1 MEITKLF
8 DNILDLPG
16 IEGVC
21 LFDTRGRMYVNRL
34 PSFLSDELF
43 ADAQRRIVAMYET
56 MDENFL
62 PCDDYLLKFSERW
75 LLLRR
80 NEGALLLVLGGEKA
94 NLASTRMVTNMT
106 LKHLTPEVLAQL
118 GVGDAARAVPLAATP
133 TVAAAG
139 SGSTELASV
148 PSAASA
154 PAATTKPKSS
164 GLSFF
169 GFTSLGRA
177 KEGEPSAA
185 AAAET
190 APALAAA
197 GEESSTPS
205 SAEPARPVR
214 MYRGRAY

>member
-21 LFDTRGRMYVNRL
+21 LFGTEGQVYVNRL
-34 PSFLSDELF
+34 PAFLSNELF

-62 PCDDYLLKFSERW
+62 PSDDYMLRFSERW

-80 NEGALLLVLGGEKA
+80 TDNQVLLVLGGDKA

-106 LKHLTPEVLAQL
+106 IKHLTP
-118 GVGDAARAVPLAATP
+118 AVMEQLAATAKGAFAAPSP
-133 TVAAAG
+133 TVIPAPVPAVTPASPAAKVSINAPVLP
-139 SGSTELASV
+139 SVPAPAPAPAPASV
-148 PSAASA
+148 
-154 PAATTKPKSS
+154 ATGEQPK
-164 GLSFF
+164 
-169 GFTSLGRA
+169 A
-177 KEGEPSAA
+177 
-185 AAAET
+185 
-190 APALAAA
+190 
-197 GEESSTPS
+197 
-205 SAEPARPVR
+205 PVR